1 MDNKNYVNT
10 QLLGNGVKRTY
21 GTEARRYNLLAAR
34 LIADLVKGFL
44 GPRGLEKMFIDIL
57 GELTVTKDG
66 ATFLRKI
73 DVEHPAAKVI
83 IEASNAVDNAVGDG
97 TTSVVVLAG
106 ALVEKAE
113 SMLEMGIAPQRISD
127 GYHHAL
133 QMAIEIM
140 RDVAIESVNH
150 DKNIMKYLA
159 DTCLKSKAVNQFTQ
173 EMMIPNLIV
182 EGISRIADFSN
193 NNIEVD
199 DIKIEEKIGT
209 SSDTQLVHGVVV
221 DKTIDEAS
229 MPKLIENARI
239 LLLDNGVEDERT
251 KTDAEIRIS
260 EPSQINQFLSSKT
273 SNMLQKIQYVIDSGA
288 NVVFCRGGIVPLAL
302 NHFSKN
308 RILTVRRVKENDLQW
323 LSKATGAKVVRDFD
337 MIGRDDIGHAAK
349 VYEKMVNDDKMV
361 FVDGCKNPKSVT
373 VLLRANSKKILD
385 EFHRTILD
393 SIYVLRNFVME
404 PKIVPGGGAVEAFV
418 AMLIK
423 ERSYQFSGK
432 EQIVIQ
438 KYAEAL
444 EEIPLTI
451 ARNAGM
457 NTIDIGTRLRGK
469 ISSQSRSKGKKKGK
483 GKSVN
488 IYNNRSWY
496 GINAIDRKIDDMMN
510 LHVVEPLMV
519 KEQVLVTATESIGL
533 LMRVD
538 DVVMK
543 KPVETQGHSH
553 THLDGTTHSH
563 KGGTKPH
570 DHFDRL
576 GKLQRPM
583 HHYY

>member
-1 MDNKNYVNT
+1 M
-10 QLLGNGVKRTY
+10 QLFGNGVKRTY

-57 GELTVTKDG
+57 GEMTVTKDG

-113 SMLEMGIAPQRISD
+113 DLLEMGISPHKISD
-127 GYHHAL
+127 GYYNAM
-133 QMAIEIM
+133 QMAIEII
-140 RDVAIESVNH
+140 RDVAIESANH

-173 EMMIPNLIV
+173 EMMIPNLV
-182 EGISRIADFSN
+182 VDGICRIADFSKGY
-193 NNIEVD
+193 IEVD
-199 DIKIEEKIGT
+199 DIKIEEKIG
-209 SSDTQLVHGVVV
+209 SSSETELIHGVVV
-221 DKTIDEAS
+221 DKTVDESS

-239 LLLDNGVEDERT
+239 LLLDNDIQHERT
-251 KTDAEIRIS
+251 KTNAEIRIS
-260 EPSQINQFLSSKT
+260 DPREIKQFLSSKT
-273 SNMLQKIQYVIDSGA
+273 SNLLQKIQYVIESGA
-288 NVVFCRGGIVPLAL
+288 NVVFSRGGIDPLAL

-308 RILTVRRVKENDLQW
+308 RILTVKRIKENDLLW
-323 LSKATGAKVVRDFD
+323 LSKATGAKVVRDLD
-337 MIGRDDIGHAAK
+337 RINKDDIGYAAK
-349 VYEKMVNDDKMV
+349 VYERMVDDDKMV
-361 FVDGCKNPKSVT
+361 FVDGCTNPKSVT
-373 VLLRANSKKILD
+373 ILLRATSKKILD
-385 EFHRTILD
+385 EFHRTVLD
-393 SIYVLRNFVME
+393 SIYVLRDFIME

-418 AMLIK
+418 AMIIK
-423 ERSYQFSGK
+423 ERSYQFPGK

-457 NTIDIGTRLRGK
+457 NTIDIATHLRGK
-469 ISSQSRSKGKKKGK
+469 VYSQSSSNGKKKRKRDGL
-483 GKSVN
+483 
-488 IYNNRSWY
+488 YNNRYWY

-519 KEQVLVTATESIGL
+519 KEQVLVTATESIVL

-543 KPVETQGHSH
+543 KPVETHGHSH

-563 KGGTKPH
+563 KGGSKPH

-576 GKLQRPM
+576 GKVQRPM

>member
-1 MDNKNYVNT
+1 M

-44 GPRGLEKMFIDIL
+44 GPSGLEKMFIDIL
-57 GELTVTKDG
+57 GEMTVTKDG

-97 TTSVVVLAG
+97 TTSVVVLSG

-113 SMLEMGIAPQRISD
+113 DLLEMGISPHKISD
-127 GYHHAL
+127 GYYNAM
-133 QMAIEIM
+133 QMAIEII
-140 RDVAIESVNH
+140 RDVAIETPNH
-150 DKNIMKYLA
+150 DKTIMKYLA
-159 DTCLKSKAVNQFTQ
+159 DTCLKSKAVNQFNQ
-173 EMMIPNLIV
+173 EMMIPNLV
-182 EGISRIADFSN
+182 VDGICRIADFSKRY
-193 NNIEVD
+193 IEVD
-199 DIKIEEKIGT
+199 DIKIEEKIGR
-209 SSDTQLVHGVVV
+209 SSETELIHGVVV
-221 DKTIDEAS
+221 DKTIDESS
-229 MPKLIENARI
+229 MPKVIENARI
-239 LLLDNGVEDERT
+239 LLLDNDIQDERT

-260 EPSQINQFLSSKT
+260 NPREIKEFLSNKT
-273 SNMLQKIQYVIDSGA
+273 SNLLQKIQYVIGSGA
-288 NVVFCRGGIVPLAL
+288 NVVFSRGGIDPLAL

-308 RILTVRRVKENDLQW
+308 RILTVKRIKENDLQW
-323 LSKATGAKVVRDFD
+323 LSKATGARVVRDLD
-337 MIGRDDIGHAAK
+337 GINKDDIGYAAK
-349 VYEKMVNDDKMV
+349 VYERIVDDDKMV
-361 FVDGCKNPKSVT
+361 FVDGCTNPKSVT
-373 VLLRANSKKILD
+373 ILLRAASKKILD

-393 SIYVLRNFVME
+393 SIYVLRDFIME
-404 PKIVPGGGAVEAFV
+404 PKIVPGGGAIEAFV
-418 AMLIK
+418 AMVIK
-423 ERSYQFSGK
+423 ERSYKFPGK

-457 NTIDIGTRLRGK
+457 NTIDIGTHLRGK
-469 ISSQSRSKGKKKGK
+469 IYSQSSSNGKERSKGNGL
-483 GKSVN
+483 
-488 IYNNRSWY
+488 YNNRYWY

-519 KEQVLVTATESIGL
+519 KEQVLVTATESIVL

-543 KPVETQGHSH
+543 KPVETHGHSH

-563 KGGTKPH
+563 KGGSKPH

-576 GKLQRPM
+576 GKVQRPM

>member
-1 MDNKNYVNT
+1 M

-44 GPRGLEKMFIDIL
+44 GPSGLEKMFIDIL
-57 GELTVTKDG
+57 GEMTVTKDG

-97 TTSVVVLAG
+97 TTSVVVLSG

-113 SMLEMGIAPQRISD
+113 DLLEMGISPHKISD
-127 GYHHAL
+127 GYYNAM
-133 QMAIEIM
+133 QMAIEII
-140 RDVAIESVNH
+140 RDVAIETPNH
-150 DKNIMKYLA
+150 DKTIMKYLA
-159 DTCLKSKAVNQFTQ
+159 DTCLKSKAVNQFNQ
-173 EMMIPNLIV
+173 EMMIPNLV
-182 EGISRIADFSN
+182 VDGICRIADFSKRY
-193 NNIEVD
+193 IEVD
-199 DIKIEEKIGT
+199 DIKIEEKIG
-209 SSDTQLVHGVVV
+209 SSSETELIHGVVV
-221 DKTIDEAS
+221 DKTIDESS
-229 MPKLIENARI
+229 MPKVIENARI
-239 LLLDNGVEDERT
+239 LLLDNDIQDERT

-260 EPSQINQFLSSKT
+260 NPREIKEFLSNKT
-273 SNMLQKIQYVIDSGA
+273 SNLLQKIQYVIGSGA
-288 NVVFCRGGIVPLAL
+288 NVVFSRGGIDPLAL

-308 RILTVRRVKENDLQW
+308 RILTVKRIKENDLQW
-323 LSKATGAKVVRDFD
+323 LSKATGARVVRDLD
-337 MIGRDDIGHAAK
+337 GINKDDIGYAAK
-349 VYEKMVNDDKMV
+349 VYERIVDDDKMV
-361 FVDGCKNPKSVT
+361 FVDGCTNPKSVT
-373 VLLRANSKKILD
+373 ILLRAASKKILD

-393 SIYVLRNFVME
+393 SIYVLRDFIME
-404 PKIVPGGGAVEAFV
+404 PKIVPGGGAIEAFV
-418 AMLIK
+418 AMVIK
-423 ERSYQFSGK
+423 ERSYKFPGK

-457 NTIDIGTRLRGK
+457 NTIDIGTHLRGK
-469 ISSQSRSKGKKKGK
+469 IYSQSSSNGKKRSKGNGL
-483 GKSVN
+483 
-488 IYNNRSWY
+488 YNNRYWY

-519 KEQVLVTATESIGL
+519 KEQVLVTATESIVL

-543 KPVETQGHSH
+543 KPVETHGHSH

-563 KGGTKPH
+563 KGGSKPH

-576 GKLQRPM
+576 GKVQRPM

>member
-1 MDNKNYVNT
+1 MDHKNM
-10 QLLGNGVKRTY
+10 QLFGNGVERTY

-44 GPRGLEKMFIDIL
+44 GPSGLEKMFIDIL
-57 GELTVTKDG
+57 GEMTVTKDG

-97 TTSVVVLAG
+97 TTSVVVLSG

-113 SMLEMGIAPQRISD
+113 DLLEMGISPHKISD
-127 GYHHAL
+127 GYYNAM
-133 QMAIEIM
+133 QMAVEII
-140 RDVAIESVNH
+140 RDVAIETSNH
-150 DKNIMKYLA
+150 DKLIMKYLA

-173 EMMIPNLIV
+173 EMMIPNLV
-182 EGISRIADFSN
+182 VDGICRIADFSKRY
-193 NNIEVD
+193 IEVD
-199 DIKIEEKIGT
+199 DIKIEEKIG
-209 SSDTQLVHGVVV
+209 SSSETELIQGVVV
-221 DKTIDEAS
+221 DKTIDDPS
-229 MPKLIENARI
+229 MPKVIENARI
-239 LLLDNGVEDERT
+239 LLLDNDIQDERT

-260 EPSQINQFLSSKT
+260 NPREITEFLSNKT
-273 SNMLQKIQYVIDSGA
+273 SNLLEKIQYIIESGA
-288 NVVFCRGGIVPLAL
+288 NVVFSRGGIDPLAL

-308 RILTVRRVKENDLQW
+308 RILTVKRIKENDLLW
-323 LSKATGAKVVRDFD
+323 LSKATGAKVVRDLDRINKDD
-337 MIGRDDIGHAAK
+337 MGFAAK
-349 VYEKMVNDDKMV
+349 VYERTVDDDKMV
-361 FVDGCKNPKSVT
+361 FVDGCSNPKSVT
-373 VLLRANSKKILD
+373 ILLRATSKKILD

-393 SIYVLRNFVME
+393 SIYVLRNFIMV
-404 PKIVPGGGAVEAFV
+404 PKIVPGGGSVEAFV
-418 AMLIK
+418 AMVIK

-457 NTIDIGTRLRGK
+457 NTIDIRTQLRGK
-469 ISSQSRSKGKKKGK
+469 IYSQSSSKGKKKRNANGL
-483 GKSVN
+483 
-488 IYNNRSWY
+488 YNNRYWY

-519 KEQVLVTATESIGL
+519 KEQVLVTATESIVL

-543 KPVETQGHSH
+543 KPVETHGHSH

-563 KGGTKPH
+563 KGGSKPH

-576 GKLQRPM
+576 GKVQRPT

>member
-1 MDNKNYVNT
+1 M

-44 GPRGLEKMFIDIL
+44 GPSGLEKMFIDIL
-57 GELTVTKDG
+57 GEMTVTKDG

-97 TTSVVVLAG
+97 TTSVVVLSG

-113 SMLEMGIAPQRISD
+113 DLLKMGIPPHKISD
-127 GYHHAL
+127 GFYNAM
-133 QMAIEIM
+133 QMAIEII
-140 RDVAIESVNH
+140 RDVAIETPNH
-150 DKNIMKYLA
+150 DKTIMKYLA

-173 EMMIPNLIV
+173 EMMIPNLV
-182 EGISRIADFSN
+182 VDGICRIADFSKRY
-193 NNIEVD
+193 IEVD
-199 DIKIEEKIGT
+199 DIKIEEKIG
-209 SSDTQLVHGVVV
+209 SSSETELIHGVVV
-221 DKTIDEAS
+221 DKTIDESS
-229 MPKLIENARI
+229 MPKVIENARI
-239 LLLDNGVEDERT
+239 LLLDNDIQDERT

-260 EPSQINQFLSSKT
+260 NPREIKEFLSNKT
-273 SNMLQKIQYVIDSGA
+273 SNLLQKIQYVIESGA
-288 NVVFCRGGIVPLAL
+288 NVVFSRGGIDPLAL

-308 RILTVRRVKENDLQW
+308 RILTVKRIKENDLQW
-323 LSKATGAKVVRDFD
+323 LSKATGARVVRDLD
-337 MIGRDDIGHAAK
+337 GINKDDIGYAAK
-349 VYEKMVNDDKMV
+349 VYERMVDDDKMV
-361 FVDGCKNPKSVT
+361 FVDGCINPKSVT
-373 VLLRANSKKILD
+373 ILLRATSKKILD

-393 SIYVLRNFVME
+393 SIYVLRNFIME

-418 AMLIK
+418 AMVIK
-423 ERSYQFSGK
+423 QRSYQFPGK

-457 NTIDIGTRLRGK
+457 NTIDIGTQLRGK
-469 ISSQSRSKGKKKGK
+469 IYSQSSSNGKKRRKGN
-483 GKSVN
+483 GL
-488 IYNNRSWY
+488 YNNRYWY

-519 KEQVLVTATESIGL
+519 KEQVLVTATESIVL

-543 KPVETQGHSH
+543 KPVETHGHSH

-563 KGGTKPH
+563 KGGSKPH

-576 GKLQRPM
+576 GKVQRPM

>member
-1 MDNKNYVNT
+1 MDNKNHDKL
-10 QLLGNGVKRTY
+10 QLFSNGVKRTY
-21 GTEARRYNLLAAR
+21 GTEARKYNLLAAR

-57 GELTVTKDG
+57 GEMTVTKDG

-97 TTSVVVLAG
+97 TTSVVVFAG

-113 SMLEMGIAPQRISD
+113 NMLEMGIPPQRISD
-127 GYHHAL
+127 GYHDAL
-133 QMAIEIM
+133 QMAIEIL
-140 RDVAIESVNH
+140 RDIAIESVNY

-159 DTCLKSKAVNQFTQ
+159 HTCLKSKAVNQFTQ

-182 EGISRIADFSN
+182 DGISSIADFSN
-193 NNIEVD
+193 RYFEVD
-199 DIKIEEKIGT
+199 DIKIEEKIGS
-209 SSDTQLVHGVVV
+209 SSDTQLIHGVVV
-221 DKTIDEAS
+221 DKTIDEPS
-229 MPKLIENARI
+229 MPKLIENPRI
-239 LLLDNGVEDERT
+239 LLLDNDIQDERT
-251 KTDAEIRIS
+251 KTDAEIGIS
-260 EPSQINQFLSSKT
+260 DPREITQFLSSKT
-273 SNMLQKIQYVIDSGA
+273 SNLVQKIQYVIESGA
-288 NVVFCRGGIVPLAL
+288 NAVFCRGGIDPLAL

-323 LSKATGAKVVRDFD
+323 LSKATGAKIVRDFD
-337 MIGRDDIGHAAK
+337 TINREDMGHAAK
-349 VYEKMVNDDKMV
+349 VYERMVDDDKMI
-361 FVDGCKNPKSVT
+361 FVDGCTNPKSIT
-373 VLLRANSKKILD
+373 ILLRANSKKILD

-393 SIYVLRNFVME
+393 SIYVLRNFIAE

-418 AMLIK
+418 AMAIK
-423 ERSYQFSGK
+423 KMSYQFSGK

-457 NTIDIGTRLRGK
+457 NTIDIGTRLRRK
-469 ISSQSRSKGKKKGK
+469 VYSQSSSNGGKKAKA
-483 GKSVN
+483 N
-488 IYNNRSWY
+488 DLLNRSWY
-496 GINAIDRKIDDMMN
+496 GINAIDRTIDDMMN
-510 LHVVEPLMV
+510 LHVVEPLAV
-519 KEQVLVTATESIGL
+519 KEQVLVTATESIL
-533 LMRVD
+533 LLLRVD

-543 KPVETQGHSH
+543 KPVETHGHSH

-563 KGGTKPH
+563 KGGSKPH

>member
-1 MDNKNYVNT
+1 MDKNM
-10 QLLGNGVKRTY
+10 QLLSDGVRRTY

-57 GELTVTKDG
+57 GEMTVTKDG

-113 SMLEMGIAPQRISD
+113 GLLEMGIPPQRISD
-127 GYHHAL
+127 GYYNAM
-133 QMAIEIM
+133 QMAIEII
-140 RDVAIESVNH
+140 RDASIEFANH
-150 DKNIMKYLA
+150 DKNMMEYLA
-159 DTCLKSKAVNQFTQ
+159 DTCLKSKAVNQLTQ
-173 EMMIPNLIV
+173 EMMIPKMV
-182 EGISRIADFSN
+182 VDGIYRVADFSRRYV
-193 NNIEVD
+193 EVD
-199 DIKIEEKIGT
+199 DIKIEEKIG
-209 SSDTQLVHGVVV
+209 SSTETELIQGTVV
-221 DKTIDEAS
+221 DKTIDDAS
-229 MPKLIENARI
+229 MPKRIDNARI
-239 LLLDNGVEDERT
+239 LLLDNDIENEQT
-251 KTDAEIRIS
+251 KTDVEIRIS
-260 EPSQINQFLSSKT
+260 DPREISQYRDKKT
-273 SNMLQKIQYVIDSGA
+273 DDLLQKIEYVIKSGA
-288 NVVFCRGGIVPLAL
+288 NVVFSRGGIDPLAL

-308 RILTVRRVKENDLQW
+308 KIVTVKRVKENDLLW
-323 LSKATGAKVVRDFD
+323 LSKATGAKIVRDFD
-337 MIGRDDIGHAAK
+337 GISKNDLGYAAK
-349 VYEKMVNDDKMV
+349 VYERMVDEDKMV
-361 FVDGCKNPKSVT
+361 FVDGCTNPKSIT
-373 VLLRANSKKILD
+373 ILLRANSKKILD

-393 SIYVLRNFVME
+393 SMYVLRNFIME
-404 PKIVPGGGAVEAFV
+404 PKIVAGGGALEAYV
-418 AMLIK
+418 AMAIK
-423 ERSYQFSGK
+423 KKSYQFHGK

-451 ARNAGM
+451 AKNAGM
-457 NTIDIGTRLRGK
+457 NTIDIGTHLRGK
-469 ISSQSRSKGKKKGK
+469 IYSQSSAQVEKKGN
-483 GKSVN
+483 GNSRA
-488 IYNNRSWY
+488 NNRYWY
-496 GINAIDRKIDDMMN
+496 GINAIDRKIDDMMK

-519 KEQVLVTATESIGL
+519 KEQILVTATEAIVM

-543 KPVETQGHSH
+543 KPVETHGHSH

-563 KGGTKPH
+563 KGGSKPH